1 MLHAHRPHGGCCLT
15 LASSAAAASRCR
27 YVALASVLHHHVAW
41 SDLVLHLQGER
52 VLPEPRRVKFFN
64 PMMMTIPEELEE
76 GEAESSN
83 GGSSSGP
90 DASGG
95 ARGAEP
101 SRKLPEPSGGRSSK
115 GGSSGTGG
123 TSRHYSAISLERSR
137 QLARLLDRLRANDDD
152 VANLRDV
159 ADID

>member
-1 MLHAHRPHGGCCLT
+1 MT

-76 GEAESSN
+76 GEAESSS

-115 GGSSGTGG
+115 GGSSGTGGRSGKGG